1 MLALQAAGGFSGISP
16 KTASIEEIRKNIEMR
31 DRLDA
36 QKAVGALKIAKD
48 AVYLDTSDLTI
59 QQVYEKVYKILRA
72 RIAHGRK

>member
-1 MLALQAAGGFSGISP
+1 M
-16 KTASIEEIRKNIEMR
+16 RKK
-31 DRLDA
+31 
-36 QKAVGALKIAKD
+36 QVGALKIAQD